1 MYNMDDTYICPRC
14 NGELEMRVFDMRV
27 PFPPYGV
34 HWDIGISFRCPHCSA
49 YAERIHYENE
59 FPAKERR
66 KKQWDFMKA
75 ATDKTYQDFCEFIV
89 NRGFRRYKPIVQ
101 EVEAVQWT
109 GRNCEE
115 VQRLIG
121 HNVNWTD
128 MREVMNITDYI
139 VRHGDGTFSI
149 LPEKDFKEKYEE
161 VRG

>member
-1 MYNMDDTYICPRC
+1 LEVRADDLRGITLPFEVNWEACVAIRC
-14 NGELEMRVFDMRV
+14 E
-27 PFPPYGV
+27 
-34 HWDIGISFRCPHCSA
+34 HCRA
-49 YAERIHYENE
+49 RAERIHYEKE

-66 KKQWDFMKA
+66 KKKWDFMKA
-75 ATDKTYQDFCEFIV
+75 ATDKTYQDFSKFV
-89 NRGFRRYKPIVQ
+89 ANRVFRRYKPIAQ

-115 VQRLIG
+115 VQKLIG

-139 VRHGDGTFSI
+139 VRHVDGTFSI

-161 VRG
+161 VLK

>member
-1 MYNMDDTYICPRC
+1 MNDTDTYICPRC

-49 YAERIHYENE
+49 YAERIHCENE

-75 ATDKTYQDFCEFIV
+75 ATDKTYQDFCEFVV
-89 NRGFRRYKPIVQ
+89 NRGLRRYKPINDTVT
-101 EVEAVQWT
+101 AVQWT
-109 GRNCEE
+109 GQNYEE
-115 VQRLIG
+115 MQMLLISPSRTNDILQILSRG
-121 HNVNWTD
+121 EYV
-128 MREVMNITDYI
+128 I
-139 VRHGDGTFSI
+139 RHGDGTFSI

-161 VRG
+161 VRE